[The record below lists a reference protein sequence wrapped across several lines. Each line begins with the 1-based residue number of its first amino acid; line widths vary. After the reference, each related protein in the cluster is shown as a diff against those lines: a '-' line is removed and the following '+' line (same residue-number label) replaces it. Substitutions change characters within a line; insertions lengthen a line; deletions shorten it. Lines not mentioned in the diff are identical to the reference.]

1 MESFCISRSDIHS
14 WSHSD
19 WLKSFENH
27 NLGGSVVWFLI
38 KTRHIQCHREKKNKT
53 PTFFY
58 GFFSKSQDQ
67 ILVSLVVEIV
77 CNRLKNKYTTISCL
91 DCSSPRSVFYC
102 SWHMKLFT
110 NFTTKIRDGTW
121 SHHCSHY
128 RHKSLMLVSAKGNG
142 MWFIKLSFLSWFSS
156 YYCADESACLWCDY
170 DHSLLFFGRDCS
182 WWFFFLFFFPF
193 VLFSFPLVNFR
204 IGYVMDF
211 MIIAPDHIMRVDQKG
226 WFHREYTVI
235 NTTMIK
241 SINIEK
247 DGIWRSVFDYR
258 TVCIRAWWE
267 GEEDTMIHMRFVN
280 NPEAIRVFISQK
292 KYRGL
297 L

>member
-1 MESFCISRSDIHS
+1 
-14 WSHSD
+14 
-19 WLKSFENH
+19 
-27 NLGGSVVWFLI
+27 
-38 KTRHIQCHREKKNKT
+38 
-53 PTFFY
+53 
-58 GFFSKSQDQ
+58 
-67 ILVSLVVEIV
+67 
-77 CNRLKNKYTTISCL
+77 
-91 DCSSPRSVFYC
+91 
-102 SWHMKLFT
+102 
-110 NFTTKIRDGTW
+110 
-121 SHHCSHY
+121 
-128 RHKSLMLVSAKGNG
+128 
-142 MWFIKLSFLSWFSS
+142 
-156 YYCADESACLWCDY
+156 
-170 DHSLLFFGRDCS
+170 
-182 WWFFFLFFFPF
+182 
-193 VLFSFPLVNFR
+193 
-204 IGYVMDF
+204 MDF

-258 TVCIRAWWE
+258 TVCIRAGGE